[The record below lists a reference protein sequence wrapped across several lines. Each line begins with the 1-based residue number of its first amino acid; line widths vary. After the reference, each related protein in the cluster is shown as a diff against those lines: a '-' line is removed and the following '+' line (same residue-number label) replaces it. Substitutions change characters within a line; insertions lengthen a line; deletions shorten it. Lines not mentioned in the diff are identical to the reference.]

1 MLHVAQSMRLGD
13 SRFDGSASCDKHPP
27 IKAMTNFDSK
37 TIAMLRVGA
46 VLNFLLAAG
55 HFAAL
60 FLLEKAF
67 RFYEIDGIMNEMAGI
82 CAALPYLITVAL
94 IGGFAIA
101 GFYSLSACG
110 NFRKLPFEKF
120 VISAIFFVFASR
132 TFIGLCSLFINFQ
145 AREIVSS
152 IIAAAIAFCYA
163 SATKTCIKEFLNKR

>member
-1 MLHVAQSMRLGD
+1 MLS
-13 SRFDGSASCDKHPP
+13 F
-27 IKAMTNFDSK
+27 NSK
-37 TIAMLRVGA
+37 TIGMLRVGA

-60 FLLEKAF
+60 FFLGEAF
-67 RFYEIDGIMNEMAGI
+67 RLYEIDEIMNKIASHG
-82 CAALPYLITVAL
+82 AALPYLITVAL

-120 VISAIFFVFASR
+120 IISAIFIVFASR
-132 TFIGLCSLFINFQ
+132 AIVGAISLFINFQ
-145 AREIVSS
+145 TREIVSS

-163 SATKTCIKEFLNKR
+163 PATRTYIRAFLNKH